1 MTMPKQSPPKKT
13 ETEEVSV
20 TIKLP
25 KAVHTKLAA
34 IAASEGKPL
43 NALMA
48 QAAREHAAQYERTA
62 KTVTA
67 YTRKKVVK

>member
-1 MTMPKQSPPKKT
+1 MPTAKKS
-13 ETEEVSV
+13 EPEEVSV

-25 KAVHTKLAA
+25 KAVHTKMVA

-43 NALMA
+43 NTLMA
-48 QAAREHAAQYERTA
+48 RVAREHAAQYERTA

-67 YTRKKVVK
+67 YTRKKAGK

>member
-1 MTMPKQSPPKKT
+1 MPAVKKT

-25 KAVHTKLAA
+25 KSVHAKLAA

-48 QAAREHAAQYERTA
+48 RAARENTW
-62 KTVTA
+62 KL
-67 YTRKKVVK
+67 